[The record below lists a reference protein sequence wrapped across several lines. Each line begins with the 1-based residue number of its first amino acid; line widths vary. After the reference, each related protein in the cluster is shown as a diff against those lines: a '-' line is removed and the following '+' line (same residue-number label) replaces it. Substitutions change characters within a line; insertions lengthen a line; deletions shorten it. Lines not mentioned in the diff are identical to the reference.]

1 MCIQV
6 KEIPS
11 IIITSQMVY
20 TLTDTTKCCQKTE
33 SLDTPIND
41 V

>member
-6 KEIPS
+6 EEIPS

-20 TLTDTTKCCQKTE
+20 SLTDTTTCHQKTE